1 MAKQR
6 RRLDETEVRCS
17 ELVDENAQL
26 LKRDV
31 ISAVYLATVVSW
43 PGGGVGEQRLIALPP

>member
-43 PGGGVGEQRLIALPP
+43 PGGEWASRG